1 MQNVIHT
8 PFRESDFLENLEEI
22 NVKLPR
28 GRDCFRLIQIVL
40 SQSLAVNFRSRP
52 GLICPE
58 NICSSVGCVRKES

>member
-28 GRDCFRLIQIVL
+28 GRDCFRLI
-40 SQSLAVNFRSRP
+40 
-52 GLICPE
+52 
-58 NICSSVGCVRKES
+58 